1 MELKGSYNL
10 KTLDGVEP
18 QSICITANLLVL
30 RCYIASRQSVLKAFD
45 IWTGKF
51 MGARPIPCAHYPPV
65 GSLVPYGRHG
75 EFVLEACPGCAQIRI
90 HNVMTQEVSV
100 VCQGIA
106 LRNLCS
112 GPQETLLGLTSEGDK
127 LVQLS
132 PVAMT
137 SARGSG
143 AKAFTI
149 RRVLNIK
156 TDDVNGME
164 YFHNCSTIVLARS
177 AKIQGIKLATEEIL
191 WQWNRG
197 LGSVTLS
204 PRDVSRSFPG
214 DWVCVANGDN
224 VLVLKASDGSFCE
237 EILRGEGIDSAIWFS
252 NNFVTKQANDRIT
265 VYEVSN
271 LHSDYEYPACP
282 LPLED
287 S

>member
-1 MELKGSYNL
+1 MRLKGSYNL
-10 KTLDGVEP
+10 RTLDGVEP

-45 IWTGKF
+45 VWTGKF
-51 MGARPIPCAHYPPV
+51 MGAWPIPCAHYPPV
-65 GSLVPYGRHG
+65 GSLVTYGRHG

-100 VCQGIA
+100 ACQGLA

-112 GPQETLLGLTSEGDK
+112 GPQETLLGLTSESDE

-132 PVAMT
+132 PIPTT
-137 SARGSG
+137 SGVQ
-143 AKAFTI
+143 AFIVQT
-149 RRVLNIK
+149 VLNTK
-156 TDDVNGME
+156 MDDVNGME
-164 YFHNCSTIVLARS
+164 YFHNCGTLVLARS
-177 AKIQGIKLATEEIL
+177 AKIQGIKLATEETL
-191 WQWNRG
+191 WQWNRC
-197 LGSVTLS
+197 LGDMTLS

-224 VLVLKASDGSFCE
+224 VLVFKASDGSFCE

-265 VYEVSN
+265 VYEVSK